1 MDNVIKMI
9 TVDDEYLIRNLIK
22 NCIDWNEIG
31 VDIIGEASSAEEAIP
46 LIKENQP
53 NIILTDI
60 CMPSTDGIDMS
71 KYILEKYP
79 NIKVVVITGYDE
91 FNYAKRAIKVG
102 VSDFILKPINDDELK
117 STILRLKENILNE
130 RLKEKDYKQI
140 KDRLN
145 TFGSIINFRNDESED
160 KSLNIEEVKKFILK
174 NISNTDL
181 SLKLISEHFYINSSY
196 LSRIFKLK
204 TGQNFSEYI
213 TNVKM
218 NIVIDMIKN
227 SNAKS
232 CEIAKKVGIY
242 DPNYLSTCF
251 KKYTGY
257 SIKEFKKTL
266 EK

>member
-22 NCIDWNEIG
+22 NCIDWDEIG

-46 LIKENQP
+46 LIKENPP

-79 NIKVVVITGYDE
+79 SIKVVVITGYDE
-91 FNYAKRAIKVG
+91 FDYAKRAIKVG

-117 STILRLKENILNE
+117 STILRLKDNILNE

-140 KDRLN
+140 KDRLD
-145 TFGSIINFRNDESED
+145 TFGSIINFPNGESGD
-160 KSLNIEEVKKFILK
+160 KALNIEEVKKFILK
-174 NISNTDL
+174 NISNADL

-213 TNVKM
+213 TTVKM